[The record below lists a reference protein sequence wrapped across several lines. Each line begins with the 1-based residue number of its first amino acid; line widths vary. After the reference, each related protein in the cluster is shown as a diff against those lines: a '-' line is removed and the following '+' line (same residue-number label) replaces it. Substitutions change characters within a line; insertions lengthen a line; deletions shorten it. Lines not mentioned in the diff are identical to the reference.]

1 MFTHIYTRSLTT
13 TPFTPT
19 SARYLQVQMMQA
31 QVPAGI
37 SPGVQFQVQGGQQI
51 VAGACPQGA
60 GPGSMIQIQVPA
72 AAPAAPAAP
81 DPMAMFRAIDTDG
94 SGSLA
99 AAEIKGALSS
109 GAMEF
114 DAKTI
119 RLMIAMFDQDRS
131 GTINAQEFQGYVT
144 CNTLI
149 R

>member
-1 MFTHIYTRSLTT
+1 MQIM
-13 TPFTPT
+13 
-19 SARYLQVQMMQA
+19 QV
-31 QVPAGI
+31 QVPAGV
-37 SPGVQFQVQGGQQI
+37 SPGMQFQVNIGGQI
-51 VAGACPQGA
+51 MAIACPQGA